1 MADKGKKGKGGGDT
15 AKKAA
20 PATEKSSAKAEPVA
34 RVSEEIATA
43 NDHAHDDHDHAH
55 AGAGHAAVAHAGHA
69 HAAVA
74 HAPGAAHGHK
84 PNIKEYMVIFAV
96 LTALTVL
103 EVVIAQIPGISKK
116 LLAVALVGL
125 AVTKAGIVGLYYMH
139 LKSET
144 RVLKLTVALP
154 LAAPTLYAL
163 VLMTEAAWRLTR

>member
-34 RVSEEIATA
+34 RVSEEVVKAS
-43 NDHAHDDHDHAH
+43 DHAHDDHDHAH
-55 AGAGHAAVAHAGHA
+55 AGAGHAGHAGHA
-69 HAAVA
+69 AAA

-84 PNIKEYMVIFAV
+84 PNIKEYMIIFAV

-154 LAAPTLYAL
+154 LAAPTIYAL
-163 VLMTEAAWRLTR
+163 VLMAEAAWRLAR

>member
-15 AKKAA
+15 AKKAV
-20 PATEKSSAKAEPVA
+20 TTTDKSSAKAEPVA
-34 RVSEEIATA
+34 RVSEEVVKAS
-43 NDHAHDDHDHAH
+43 DHAHDDHDHA
-55 AGAGHAAVAHAGHA
+55 GHA
-69 HAAVA
+69 HAAAA

-84 PNIKEYMVIFAV
+84 PNIREYMIIFAV

-103 EVVIAQIPGISKK
+103 EVVIAQVPGISKK
-116 LLAVALVGL
+116 LLAIALVGL

-154 LAAPTLYAL
+154 LAAPTIYAV
-163 VLMTEAAWRLTR
+163 VLMAEAAWRLTR

>member
-34 RVSEEIATA
+34 RVSEEVAKA

-55 AGAGHAAVAHAGHA
+55 AGHA
-69 HAAVA
+69 HAAAA

-84 PNIKEYMVIFAV
+84 PNIKEYMIIFAV

-103 EVVIAQIPGISKK
+103 EVVVAQVPGISKK

-125 AVTKAGIVGLYYMH
+125 ALTKAGIVGLYYMH

-154 LAAPTLYAL
+154 LAAPTIYAI
-163 VLMTEAAWRLTR
+163 VLMAEAAWRLTR

>member
-20 PATEKSSAKAEPVA
+20 PATEKSSVKAEPVA
-34 RVSEEIATA
+34 RVSEEIAKA
-43 NDHAHDDHDHAH
+43 SDHAHDDHAHDDHAH
-55 AGAGHAAVAHAGHA
+55 DDHAHAGHA
-69 HAAVA
+69 HAAAA

-103 EVVIAQIPGISKK
+103 EVVIAQIPGISRK

-154 LAAPTLYAL
+154 LAAPTIYAL
-163 VLMTEAAWRLTR
+163 VLMAEAAWRLAR

>member
-20 PATEKSSAKAEPVA
+20 PATEKSSAKAELVA
-34 RVSEEIATA
+34 RVSEEIAKA
-43 NDHAHDDHDHAH
+43 SDHAHDDH
-55 AGAGHAAVAHAGHA
+55 AHAGHA
-69 HAAVA
+69 HAAAA

-103 EVVIAQIPGISKK
+103 EVVIAQIPGISRK

-154 LAAPTLYAL
+154 LAAPTIYAL
-163 VLMTEAAWRLTR
+163 VLMAEAAWRLAR

>member
-34 RVSEEIATA
+34 RVSEEIAKA
-43 NDHAHDDHDHAH
+43 SDHAHDDHAHDDH
-55 AGAGHAAVAHAGHA
+55 AHAGHA
-69 HAAVA
+69 HAAAA

-84 PNIKEYMVIFAV
+84 PNITEYMVIFAV

-103 EVVIAQIPGISKK
+103 EVVIAQIPGISRK

-154 LAAPTLYAL
+154 LAAPTIYAL
-163 VLMTEAAWRLTR
+163 VLMAEAAWRLAR

>member
-34 RVSEEIATA
+34 RVSEEIAKA
-43 NDHAHDDHDHAH
+43 SDHAHDDHAHDDH
-55 AGAGHAAVAHAGHA
+55 AHAGHA
-69 HAAVA
+69 HAAAA

-103 EVVIAQIPGISKK
+103 EVVIAQIPGISRK

-154 LAAPTLYAL
+154 LAAPTIYAL
-163 VLMTEAAWRLTR
+163 VLMAEAAWRLAR

>member
-34 RVSEEIATA
+34 RVSEEVVKAS
-43 NDHAHDDHDHAH
+43 DHAHDDHDHAP
-55 AGAGHAAVAHAGHA
+55 AGHA

-84 PNIKEYMVIFAV
+84 PNIKEYMIIFAV

-103 EVVIAQIPGISKK
+103 EVVIAQVPGISKK

-154 LAAPTLYAL
+154 LAAPTIYAL
-163 VLMTEAAWRLTR
+163 VLMAEAAWRLTR

>member
-20 PATEKSSAKAEPVA
+20 PATEKSSAKAEAVA
-34 RVSEEIATA
+34 RVSEEVAEA
-43 NDHAHDDHDHAH
+43 HDHAH
-55 AGAGHAAVAHAGHA
+55 ADHDHAHAGHA
-69 HAAVA
+69 HAAAA

-84 PNIKEYMVIFAV
+84 PNIKEYMIIFAV

-154 LAAPTLYAL
+154 LAAPTIYAV
-163 VLMTEAAWRLTR
+163 VLMAEAAWRLTR

>member
-15 AKKAA
+15 AKKAVT
-20 PATEKSSAKAEPVA
+20 ATDKSSAKTEPVA
-34 RVSEEIATA
+34 RVSEEVVKAS
-43 NDHAHDDHDHAH
+43 DHAHDDHDHD
-55 AGAGHAAVAHAGHA
+55 HAGHA
-69 HAAVA
+69 HAAAA

-103 EVVIAQIPGISKK
+103 EVVIAQVPGISKK
-116 LLAVALVGL
+116 LLAIALVGL

-144 RVLKLTVALP
+144 RVLKLTVAVP
-154 LAAPTLYAL
+154 LAAPTIYAV
-163 VLMTEAAWRLTR
+163 VLMAEAAWRLTR

>member
-34 RVSEEIATA
+34 RVSEEVVKAS
-43 NDHAHDDHDHAH
+43 DHAHDDHDHAH
-55 AGAGHAAVAHAGHA
+55 AGAGHAAVAHA
-69 HAAVA
+69 
-74 HAPGAAHGHK
+74 PGAAHGHK
-84 PNIKEYMVIFAV
+84 PNIKEYMIIFAV

-154 LAAPTLYAL
+154 LAAPTIYAL
-163 VLMTEAAWRLTR
+163 VLMAEAAWRLTR